1 MTARSVDRRRRAWL
15 GAVALAAL
23 VVGAR
28 PARAQDPRAGEAQ
41 NAAREWLALTD
52 RLEGAASWKA
62 AGAKFQGASPV
73 DHWSNA
79 LKQVRGPLGAL
90 STRAVDSTRF
100 AKAIPGF
107 PDGDYAIVNFRT
119 SFANK
124 AAARETVTL
133 EREGDAWR
141 VVGYFIA

>member
-1 MTARSVDRRRRAWL
+1 MTGPSIDHRRRALL
-15 GAVALAAL
+15 GAAAFSAIAAG
-23 VVGAR
+23 VR
-28 PARAQDPRAGEAQ
+28 PALAQDPQAGAAQ

-73 DHWSNA
+73 GHWTNA
-79 LKQVRGPLGAL
+79 LQRVRGPLGAL
-90 STRAVDSTRF
+90 STRAIDSTRF

-107 PDGDYAIVNFRT
+107 PDGDYAIVVFRT

-124 AAARETVTL
+124 AVSRETVTL
-133 EREGDAWR
+133 EREAGVWR